1 MLLLDYLLE
10 HNYFVQHLIDYM
22 EKTSML
28 LAVGRASHYLLPRDW
43 EEGVGVIGKFKK
55 TVFFLTWPI
64 FVVSLMEEIYIF

>member
-1 MLLLDYLLE
+1 MCGTAYGE
-10 HNYFVQHLIDYM
+10 G
-22 EKTSML
+22 T
-28 LAVGRASHYLLPRDW
+28 PWDW